1 MRDKAE
7 FPTKVECP
15 TLTKEISR
23 RIVDLNPRRGGL
35 MPMRA
40 TRAAHVPP
48 SLSDVRFKA
57 ISMPATTR
65 KSSLR
70 RDVTDRIRCEFA
82 EMRGFSPTIDQ
93 AARLF
98 QISREECVHVLS
110 KLVDEGFLRRT
121 TDGRYRLP
129 PQQ

>member
-1 MRDKAE
+1 
-7 FPTKVECP
+7 
-15 TLTKEISR
+15 
-23 RIVDLNPRRGGL
+23 

-40 TRAAHVPP
+40 PRASRFQP
-48 SLSDVRFKA
+48 SLSDVQFKA

-65 KSSLR
+65 KPSLR
-70 RDVTDRIRCEFA
+70 GDVTDRIRCEFV

-98 QISREECVHVLS
+98 QVSREECFRVLS
-110 KLVDEGFLRRT
+110 KLVDEGFLKRT